1 MAITSRRLGADSV
14 TGGRGPY
21 TDFVL
26 GIRVDDEVF
35 LRLHEERNAEEL
47 FMLVE
52 ENRAHLRARLPWV
65 DATISAEDTRNFIRR
80 TLLNLVEGKQ
90 YGFDILF
97 HGLLVG
103 AIDLRI
109 EDPKEAEVGYWLS
122 EKTQGQGIVSRATRA
137 LVRFAFADLRLNI
150 VVIKCAK
157 DNVRS
162 RAIPERL
169 GFTLEATLRE
179 REVGGHDQIV
189 YSLLRS
195 EWEASGH

>member
-1 MAITSRRLGADSV
+1 M
-14 TGGRGPY
+14 
-21 TDFVL
+21 L

-47 FMLVE
+47 FLLVE

-65 DATISAEDTRNFIRR
+65 DATTSAEDTRSFIRR

-97 HGLLVG
+97 RGQLVG

-122 EKTQGQGIVSRATRA
+122 EKAQGQGIVSRATRA
-137 LVRFAFADLRLNI
+137 LVRFAFADLGLNI
-150 VVIKCAK
+150 VVIKSAK

-179 REVGGHDQIV
+179 REVGGKDQIV

-195 EWEASGH
+195 EWEATGG